1 MTAMLQRFARLARF
15 LWPPPRRILKYNV
28 APRLGVRTVE
38 ARLRQR
44 LPKLAGSL
52 DSSIGARS

>member
-1 MTAMLQRFARLARF
+1 MTAMLHRLASLVRSF
-15 LWPPPRRILKYNV
+15 WPTPRRILKYNV
-28 APRLGVRTVE
+28 APRLGVRRVE